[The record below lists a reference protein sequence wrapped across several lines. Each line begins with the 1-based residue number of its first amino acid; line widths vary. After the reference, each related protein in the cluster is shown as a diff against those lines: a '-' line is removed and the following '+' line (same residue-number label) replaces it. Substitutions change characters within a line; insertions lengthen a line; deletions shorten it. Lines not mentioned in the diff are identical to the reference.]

1 MLLTLTDFIK
11 LNIYEIKINK
21 RTILLNNIEFIN
33 GIEFILLTSSNM
45 EYKLKFYDIY
55 ENLILTI
62 SLISSSIIEYNE
74 SKINIK
80 TKQYKLH
87 H

>member
-11 LNIYEIKINK
+11 LNLYEIKINK
-21 RTILLNNIEFIN
+21 RTLLLNNTKFIN
-33 GIEFILLTSSNM
+33 GIEFILFTYSNM

-62 SLISSSIIEYNE
+62 SLIPSSIIEYNE
-74 SKINIK
+74 SKINIR
-80 TKQYKLH
+80 TK
-87 H
+87 